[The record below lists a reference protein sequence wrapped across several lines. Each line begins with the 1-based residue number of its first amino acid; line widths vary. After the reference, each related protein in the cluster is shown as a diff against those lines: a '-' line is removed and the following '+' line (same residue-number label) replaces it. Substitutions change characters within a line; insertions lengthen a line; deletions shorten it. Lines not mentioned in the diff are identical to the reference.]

1 MQELLQVH
9 RQAIWLFQAVNQ
21 DILPQLQHI
30 LELDQQVHLDILAAV
45 LDIMR
50 EQEEVLQEVQHIL
63 TVQLLMEWQEAEE
76 LLVISLVLKLVWVL
90 GIDQLLDKLPDTN
103 HKWVNHLFI
112 LLEMLH
118 TVQHKLITVSLSN
131 ITLLALH
138 QVAKQKVTKRI
149 KTRIIETM
157 NEWIVL
163 CSY

>member
-63 TVQLLMEWQEAEE
+63 TVQLLME
-76 LLVISLVLKLVWVL
+76 
-90 GIDQLLDKLPDTN
+90 
-103 HKWVNHLFI
+103 
-112 LLEMLH
+112 
-118 TVQHKLITVSLSN
+118 
-131 ITLLALH
+131 
-138 QVAKQKVTKRI
+138 
-149 KTRIIETM
+149 
-157 NEWIVL
+157 
-163 CSY
+163 